1 MDLFSKV
8 GLASL
13 SDAAATVLQENFH
26 ALRKGRQCREAFRCA
41 REMLGVV
48 VSKAAEELGRRSEA
62 APQIQKHFRGY
73 LVRQSGVLEL
83 KRKAFYG
90 KQMQEIE
97 IVQSFMHRFAEQAR
111 LREEIRESRIFD
123 AASRIQARARGILAR
138 KHVAR
143 LAEEAEW
150 PLKGWFEYTGMG
162 RDCVQIS
169 VKFLL
174 NPGFDAF
181 RHFRRYGKQQTLLE
195 RLQEMQKEIDSC
207 LRSYL
212 GPAEYAAMEA
222 RKAAGLAA
230 QRAKAEAE
238 REQEELLWMQMAE
251 KDTWA
256 IEKMVRAEEAEL
268 RKLEEER
275 LRAEE
280 EARLAEEEAKN
291 IEDVSLALAKFTDA
305 ALALLQDEAWPNP
318 VLNDIADQTGFRSGP
333 AWFDACHAPMA
344 RCRPCFLACR
354 GRPDMSPDSTL
365 AS

>member
-1 MDLFSKV
+1 MKHVALEPESIRSLKEEEDLPAPRSVDLFHKV

-13 SDAAATVLQENFH
+13 SDAAATVLQENCQ
-26 ALRKGRQCREAFRCA
+26 AIRKGRKCREAFQNA
-41 REMLGVV
+41 REVLDMVV
-48 VSKAAEELGRRSEA
+48 TGASSELQRRREA
-62 APQIQKHFRGY
+62 APQIQKLFRGC
-73 LVRQSGVLEL
+73 LVRRSGILEQ
-83 KRKAFYG
+83 KRKAFYSR
-90 KQMQEIE
+90 QMKKIE
-97 IVQSFMHRFAEQAR
+97 VVQSFMHRFAEQAR

-123 AASRIQARARGILAR
+123 AAARIQARARGILAR

-162 RDCVQIS
+162 RDCVQMS

-222 RKAAGLAA
+222 RKAAGEAA
-230 QRAKAEAE
+230 QRARAEAE
-238 REQEELLWMQMAE
+238 REQEELLAMQGAE

-256 IEKMVRAEEAEL
+256 MEKMARAEEAEL
-268 RKLEEER
+268 RRLEAER
-275 LRAEE
+275 LREE
-280 EARLAEEEAKN
+280 EEKRLAEEEAKN
-291 IEDVSLALAKFTDA
+291 IEDVSQALAKFTDA
-305 ALALLQDEAWPNP
+305 ALALLQDEAC
-318 VLNDIADQTGFRSGP
+318 A
-333 AWFDACHAPMA
+333 
-344 RCRPCFLACR
+344 
-354 GRPDMSPDSTL
+354 
-365 AS
+365 